1 MYPSKQDPIINYV
14 LLPMYNN
21 KNDREKPIII
31 QIKNR
36 QRITLYK
43 AGSNGGRYRPPP
55 VGTDPATDPRRSV
68 SAETESAGR

>member
-43 AGSNGGRYRPPP
+43 VVLRVARGQPNNQLA
-55 VGTDPATDPRRSV
+55 DP
-68 SAETESAGR
+68 

>member
-14 LLPMYNN
+14 LLPMYNNKNDISQKKNN

-43 AGSNGGRYRPPP
+43 VVLRVARGQPNNQLA
-55 VGTDPATDPRRSV
+55 DP
-68 SAETESAGR
+68 